1 MNILIKLMSIV
12 SLVIAPTLAQLHK
25 SNASST
31 ISEKTVEIKM
41 TSTSNS
47 TDSNK
52 TVTVTTSND
61 DMKNLIDAVK
71 KDGLSKDGN
80 LSIELKDGKLQVNGK
95 DVDAAAAEKYAP
107 FLKGKENF
115 HIVITAQETKK

>member
-1 MNILIKLMSIV
+1 
-12 SLVIAPTLAQLHK
+12 
-25 SNASST
+25 
-31 ISEKTVEIKM
+31 M
-41 TSTSNS
+41 TATSNS

-61 DMKNLIDAVK
+61 EMKNLIEAVK

-80 LSIELKDGKLQVNGK
+80 LSIELKDGKLQINGK
-95 DVDAAAAEKYAP
+95 EVDAAAAEKYAP

-115 HIVITAQETKK
+115 HVVIDAKETKK

>member
-1 MNILIKLMSIV
+1 
-12 SLVIAPTLAQLHK
+12 
-25 SNASST
+25 
-31 ISEKTVEIKM
+31 M
-41 TSTSNS
+41 TATSNG

-61 DMKNLIDAVK
+61 EMKNLIEAVK

-80 LSIELKDGKLQVNGK
+80 LSIELKDGKLQINGK
-95 DVDAAAAEKYAP
+95 EVDAAAAEKYAP

-115 HIVITAQETKK
+115 HVVIDAKETKK